1 MTRKC
6 VEDDKYGRLWR
17 RLDELARRVDEGTLE
32 LYRVME
38 ILKHTIEGK
47 MPDLLSSGGL
57 VLTKLQSVTIEVG
70 PHIRELLTKLDKSF
84 TCRDAGRIRRT
95 VGALRYVRFSAED
108 EAPGTKRILRDM
120 QDNGVR
126 AGTASEFL
134 AMAESSA
141 SLVSSWG
148 EDIAALGSA
157 TNKGG
162 ILCYM
167 PNRYNRD
174 RFGEVKL
181 AGSGRSAP
189 WWPSC
194 YSFFVVKDV

>member
-1 MTRKC
+1 MTRKS

-17 RLDELARRVDEGTLE
+17 RLDELARRVDEGTLDP
-32 LYRVME
+32 YRVME
-38 ILKHTIEGK
+38 ILRHTIEGK
-47 MPDLLSSGGL
+47 MPELLSAGGL
-57 VLTKLQSVTIEVG
+57 VLTELQSVTIEVG
-70 PHIRELLTKLDKSF
+70 PSIREGLNKLDASFPCRNPGKTKLK
-84 TCRDAGRIRRT
+84 
-95 VGALRYVRFSAED
+95 VGVLRYVRFSRED

-126 AGTASEFL
+126 AGTASELL
-134 AMAESSA
+134 AIAESSA

-148 EDIAALGSA
+148 EYIAAFGSA

-162 ILCYM
+162 IFTYM

-174 RFGEVKL
+174 RFGEVEL

-194 YSFFVVKDV
+194 YSFFVAKDA